1 MQKKKPM
8 DNNQNVQRRLSNTI
22 KPAEM
27 GLEEWQV
34 ALRRQQAQR
43 ERFAISEM
51 GAQFSPGEYQVRNP
65 RTRSQYKVIYRGA
78 YSPWN
83 YCSCPDFRTSG
94 LGTCKHVESVKLW
107 LQAEGKE
114 PYRGEPDYTSVY
126 LDYRGERSIRIRIGE
141 THRRELTAL
150 AQEYFDQGFVLRPEA
165 YAHFDTFIEKARNI
179 DPSLRCYPDALELV
193 ISQRERLQR
202 EALVEDVYTDEALDA
217 LLTAKLYPYQKEGV
231 RFAVKAG
238 KAIIAD
244 EMGLGKTVQAIC
256 CAEIFLREKMAES
269 VLIVCPTSLK
279 YQWKREIERWTL
291 SNFCPPSLTLPNRSA
306 ANGRLPLKGEKQSST
321 QVNSGQKASPLR
333 GGLEGSV
340 LLIEGYASR
349 RLELYSA
356 PAPYKIVS
364 YQSLAND
371 IKSLGRLSTDVLIM
385 DEVQRLKNWN
395 TQLAQAVRRIDS
407 HYSVLLTGTPLE
419 NKLDELVSIV
429 QLADPYCLAPLYRF
443 RYDHIT
449 TDPVTGK
456 AIGYKNLSDIREK
469 LKGTLIRRTKQSV
482 QLQLPKR
489 TDQFLVIPMT
499 PEQSSRHEELRTAVA
514 RLASKWQRTGNLS
527 EEERRRLLL
536 MLGQMR
542 MLADSTF
549 IIDQDKDNRHDMKV
563 GELMNILDEALG
575 GGEEKIVVFSE
586 WERMIRLVAM
596 ELDSRGIRYEMLH
609 GSVPSQKR
617 SELIEHFQNDSNC
630 RIFLSTDTGSTGL
643 NLQVASILIN
653 LDLPWNPAVL
663 EQRIGRIFR
672 IGQEV
677 PIQVLNLVSKDSIEE
692 GMIDRLNFK
701 RSLFEG
707 TLDGGDDTIF
717 LSDDKFR
724 SFMESLSQP
733 LSKGEAES
741 PKEEAEEAQPFTPPV
756 EGTGEAVVTTFLS
769 SLRDILQSPEK
780 TKQLA
785 DAITKI
791 LNEEGF

>member
-1 MQKKKPM
+1 ME
-8 DNNQNVQRRLSNTI
+8 NYQNRERRLSNTI

-34 ALRRQQAQR
+34 ALRRQQALR
-43 ERFAISEM
+43 ERFIISEL
-51 GAQFSPGEYQVRNP
+51 GPLFSPGEYQVRNP
-65 RTRSQYKVIYRGA
+65 KSRSQYKVIYRGA

-94 LGTCKHVESVKLW
+94 LGTCKHIEGVKLW

-114 PYRGEPDYTSVY
+114 PYRGEPDYSSVY
-126 LDYRGERSIRIRIGE
+126 VDYRGGRSIRIRIGE
-141 THRRELTAL
+141 AHRRELTAL
-150 AQEYFDQGFVLRPEA
+150 AHEYFDQASVLRPEA
-165 YAHFDTFIEKARNI
+165 YARFDTFLEKARGI
-179 DPSLRCYPDALELV
+179 EPSLRCYPDALELV
-193 ISQRERLQR
+193 ISERERLQR
-202 EALVEDVYTDEALDA
+202 AALVEQVYTDEALDA
-217 LLTAKLYPYQKEGV
+217 LLTKKLYPYQKEGV

-256 CAEIFLREKMAES
+256 CAEIFLREKLAES

-279 YQWKREIERWTL
+279 YQWKKEIER
-291 SNFCPPSLTLPNRSA
+291 FA
-306 ANGRLPLKGEKQSST
+306 GGE
-321 QVNSGQKASPLR
+321 AII
-333 GGLEGSV
+333 
-340 LLIEGYASR
+340 IEGYASK
-349 RLELYSA
+349 RLELYNA

-371 IKSLGRLSTDVLIM
+371 IKSLNRLSTDLLIM

-395 TQLAQAVRRIDS
+395 TQLAWAVRRIDS
-407 HYSVLLTGTPLE
+407 HYSVLLSGTPLE

-443 RYDHIT
+443 RYDHII
-449 TDPVTGK
+449 TDSESGK
-456 AIGYKNLSDIREK
+456 AIGYKNLSDIKEK
-469 LKGTLIRRTKQSV
+469 LKDTLIRRTKQSV

-489 TDQFLVIPMT
+489 TDQFLLIPMT
-499 PEQSSRHEELRTAVA
+499 PEQSSRHEELRSAVA
-514 RLASKWQRTGNLS
+514 RLVSKWSRTHSLS
-527 EEERRRLLL
+527 EEERRRLML

-549 IIDQDKDNRHDMKV
+549 IIDQDKENRHDVKV
-563 GELMNILDEALG
+563 AEVMNILEDALNG
-575 GGEEKIVVFSE
+575 GTAKIVVFSE
-586 WERMIRLVAM
+586 WERMIRLVAA

-609 GSVPSQKR
+609 GSIPSQKR
-617 SELIEHFQNDSNC
+617 EEIIGRFTSEADC

-663 EQRIGRIFR
+663 EQRIGRIYR

-692 GMIDRLNFK
+692 SMIERLRFK
-701 RSLFEG
+701 HSMFEG
-707 TLDGGDDTIF
+707 ALDGGDDTIF
-717 LSDDKFR
+717 LSDDKFQG
-724 SFMESLSQP
+724 FMESLSP
-733 LSKGEAES
+733 TLSKGEGES
-741 PKEEAEEAQPFTPPV
+741 PKEEEEEAQPFTPP
-756 EGTGEAVVTTFLS
+756 ERAGCRTEEAAVATFLTS
-769 SLRDILQSPEK
+769 FRDILQSPEK

-785 DAITKI
+785 DAITQI
-791 LNEEGF
+791 LNNN

>member
-1 MQKKKPM
+1 MSYEFELNVVPLQKKKPM
-8 DNNQNVQRRLSNTI
+8 ENYQNRERRLSNTI

-34 ALRRQQAQR
+34 ALRRQQALR
-43 ERFAISEM
+43 ERFIISEL
-51 GAQFSPGEYQVRNP
+51 GPLFSPGEYQVRNP
-65 RTRSQYKVIYRGA
+65 KSRSQYKVIYRGA

-94 LGTCKHVESVKLW
+94 LGTCKHIEGVKLW

-114 PYRGEPDYTSVY
+114 PYRGEPDYSSVY
-126 LDYRGERSIRIRIGE
+126 VDYRGGRSIRIRIGE
-141 THRRELTAL
+141 AHRRELMAL
-150 AQEYFDQGFVLRPEA
+150 AQAYFDQASVLRPEA
-165 YAHFDTFIEKARNI
+165 YARFDTFLEKARGI
-179 DPSLRCYPDALELV
+179 EPSLRCYPDALELV
-193 ISQRERLQR
+193 ISERERLQR
-202 EALVEDVYTDEALDA
+202 AALVEQVYTDEALDA
-217 LLTAKLYPYQKEGV
+217 LLTKKLYPYQKEGV

-256 CAEIFLREKMAES
+256 CAEIFLREKLAES

-279 YQWKREIERWTL
+279 YQWKKEIER
-291 SNFCPPSLTLPNRSA
+291 FA
-306 ANGRLPLKGEKQSST
+306 GGEANI
-321 QVNSGQKASPLR
+321 
-333 GGLEGSV
+333 
-340 LLIEGYASR
+340 IEGYASK
-349 RLELYSA
+349 RLELYNA

-371 IKSLGRLSTDVLIM
+371 IKSLNRLSTDLLIM

-395 TQLAQAVRRIDS
+395 TQLAWAVRRIDS
-407 HYSVLLTGTPLE
+407 HYSVLLSGTPLE

-443 RYDHIT
+443 RYDHII
-449 TDPVTGK
+449 TDSESGK
-456 AIGYKNLSDIREK
+456 AIGYKNLSDIKDK
-469 LKGTLIRRTKQSV
+469 LKDTLIRRTKQSV

-489 TDQFLVIPMT
+489 TDQFLLIPMT
-499 PEQSSRHEELRTAVA
+499 PEQSSRHEELRSAVA
-514 RLASKWQRTGNLS
+514 RLVSKWSRTHSLS
-527 EEERRRLLL
+527 EEERRRLML

-549 IIDQDKDNRHDMKV
+549 IIDQDKENRHDVKV
-563 GELMNILDEALG
+563 GEVMNILEDALNG
-575 GGEEKIVVFSE
+575 GTAKIVVFSE
-586 WERMIRLVAM
+586 WERMIRLVAA

-609 GSVPSQKR
+609 GSIPSQKR
-617 SELIEHFQNDSNC
+617 EEIIGRFTSEADC

-663 EQRIGRIFR
+663 EQRIGRIYR

-692 GMIDRLNFK
+692 SMIERLRFK
-701 RSLFEG
+701 HSMFEG
-707 TLDGGDDTIF
+707 ALDGGDDTIF
-717 LSDDKFR
+717 LSDDKFQG
-724 SFMESLSQP
+724 FMESLSP
-733 LSKGEAES
+733 ALSKGEGES
-741 PKEEAEEAQPFTPPV
+741 PKEEEEEAQPFTPP
-756 EGTGEAVVTTFLS
+756 ERAGCRTEEAAVATFLTS
-769 SLRDILQSPEK
+769 FRDILRSPEK

-785 DAITKI
+785 DAITQI
-791 LNEEGF
+791 LNNN

>member
-1 MQKKKPM
+1 M

-165 YAHFDTFIEKARNI
+165 YARFDTFIEKARNI

-202 EALVEDVYTDEALDA
+202 EALVENVYTDEALDA

-279 YQWKREIERWTL
+279 YQWKKEIER
-291 SNFCPPSLTLPNRSA
+291 FCLTPSLSRGEGDLLQQFS
-306 ANGRLPLKGEKQSST
+306 LPLEGQGE
-321 QVNSGQKASPLR
+321 ALI
-333 GGLEGSV
+333 
-340 LLIEGYASR
+340 IEGYASR
-349 RLELYSA
+349 RLELYGA

-456 AIGYKNLSDIREK
+456 AIGYKNLNDIREK

-563 GELMNILDEALG
+563 GELMNILEEALG

-617 SELIEHFQNDSNC
+617 SELIEHFQNDSDC

-653 LDLPWNPAVL
+653 LDLPWNPAIL

-692 GMIDRLNFK
+692 GMIERLHFK

-724 SFMESLSQP
+724 SFMESLSPP
-733 LSKGEAES
+733 LSKGEGEN
-741 PKEEAEEAQPFTPPV
+741 PKEEEEEAQPFTPPV
-756 EGTGEAVVTTFLS
+756 EGTGEAVVATFLT

-785 DAITKI
+785 EAITKI
-791 LNEEGF
+791 LNEEGL